1 MNSYIQRCKSLVS
14 AVEKLSSTEVDE
26 MFKLIHK
33 RNTTYTRNN
42 NGVFLNLSWLDEATL
57 TYLEDYVKFCSRSH
71 IELLKF
77 ESICDVL
84 NSKHKL
90 KISSHAADTA
100 TFDKKESVVDAE
112 VVATEN
118 PSIEE
123 SIDEDIEESVTKI
136 SASARYAIFKKRYAK
151 QTCDI
156 VCDHETDLKPEPFV
170 CSYTHASSKR

>member
-84 NSKHKL
+84 NSKNKL
-90 KISSHAADTA
+90 KISSNTSDISTIDTNEGVLA
-100 TFDKKESVVDAE
+100 SACVEESVE
-112 VVATEN
+112 
-118 PSIEE
+118 
-123 SIDEDIEESVTKI
+123 EDIEENVTKI
-136 SASARYAIFKKRYAK
+136 SASARYALFKKRYAK
-151 QTCDI
+151 QGIDVI
-156 VCDHETDLKPEPFV
+156 CDHENDLKPEPFV
-170 CSYTHASSKR
+170 CS